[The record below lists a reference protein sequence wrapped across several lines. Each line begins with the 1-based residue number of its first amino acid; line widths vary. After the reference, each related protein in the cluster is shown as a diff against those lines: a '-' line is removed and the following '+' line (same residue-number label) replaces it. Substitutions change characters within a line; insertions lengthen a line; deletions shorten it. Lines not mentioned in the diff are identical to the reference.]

1 MMRMPGISTE
11 APRETA
17 APARL
22 TIGDVVP
29 AFSLQRPDGATFEI
43 GGDEA
48 AGHFRVLLFA
58 GAAHPTRALLD
69 ALARRLGDL
78 RKHDAL
84 TYQIVPRLEP
94 GSSTEVPALVDPAR
108 RVSEG
113 FRPEGLDAAAPF
125 VVAFCPNQHLL
136 ALASE
141 PGRELDALIAAI
153 GREARHYKSSEGERH
168 APILQVPRVFS
179 PEDCRSLINKF
190 AIEGNVYVEPGHGE
204 RNLEHD
210 YKMRIPEYGRG
221 DRIDHWVM
229 NPATVRFIDDR
240 LKRRLLPEVRKAFA
254 YRITKHENYRITK
267 YEGAR
272 GGEQH
277 GHRDDSEPRVAHRR
291 FALSI
296 NLNAE
301 DFEGGGIRF
310 PEYGG
315 QVYRPASGTALLF
328 SCAILHEALHV
339 TKGRRFVLLGFM
351 FGES

>member
-1 MMRMPGISTE
+1 MRPLEAATE
-11 APRETA
+11 TREA
-17 APARL
+17 QARL

-29 AFSLQRPDGATFEI
+29 PFSLQKPDGAPFEI

-48 AGHFRVLLFA
+48 AGHFRVLVFA
-58 GAAHPTRALLD
+58 GVAQPTQGMND
-69 ALARRLGDL
+69 ALGRRLADL
-78 RKHDAL
+78 RKHDVLVFRVQAQSDASGG
-84 TYQIVPRLEP
+84 TNIP
-94 GSSTEVPALVDPAR
+94 SLVDQGR
-108 RVSEG
+108 RITEA
-113 FRPEGLDAAAPF
+113 FRPEGTNAGAPF
-125 VVAFCPNQHLL
+125 IVALCPNQRLL
-136 ALASE
+136 AVASDA
-141 PGRELDALIAAI
+141 GRELDALIAAI
-153 GREARHYKSSEGERH
+153 GREARYYRASEGERH
-168 APILQVPRVFS
+168 APILQMPRVLS
-179 PEDCRSLINKF
+179 PDDCLYLINKF
-190 AIEGNVYVEPGHGE
+190 TIEGNVFVEPGHGSQS
-204 RNLEHD
+204 LDHD
-210 YKMRIPEYGRG
+210 YKMKIPEYGRN

-272 GGEQH
+272 GGELH

-296 NLNAE
+296 NLNSE
-301 DFEGGGIRF
+301 EFEGGGIRF

-328 SCAILHEALHV
+328 SCSILHEALHV

>member
-1 MMRMPGISTE
+1 MQRPGIATE
-11 APRETA
+11 PPPD
-17 APARL
+17 APARF

-29 AFSLQRPDGATFEI
+29 AFGLQRPDGTPFEI

-48 AGHFRVLLFA
+48 AGHMRVLLFA
-58 GAAHPTRALLD
+58 GVAQPTGAFLD
-69 ALARRLGDL
+69 ALGRRAADL
-78 RKHDAL
+78 RKNDAL
-84 TYQIVPRLEP
+84 LLQVALRAEP
-94 GSSTEVPALVDPAR
+94 APDGGIPALIDPSR
-108 RVSEG
+108 RIADA
-113 FRPEGLDAAAPF
+113 FRPDGLDVTAPF
-125 VVAFCPNQHLL
+125 VVALCPNQHLL
-136 ALASE
+136 ALAVE
-141 PGRELDALIAAI
+141 PTRELDALIGAV
-153 GREARHYKSSEGERH
+153 GREARHYRPTEGGRH

-179 PEDCRSLINKF
+179 PEDCRALINKF
-190 AIEGNVYVEPGHGE
+190 AIEGNVFVEPGHGD
-204 RNLEHD
+204 RKVEHD
-210 YKMRIPEYGRG
+210 YKMRVPEYGRG

-229 NPATVRFIDDR
+229 NPATVRFIDER

-254 YRITKHENYRITK
+254 YRITRHENYRITK

-301 DFEGGGIRF
+301 EFEGGGIRF

-315 QVYRPASGTALLF
+315 QAYRPASGTALLF
-328 SCAILHEALHV
+328 SCALLHEALHV